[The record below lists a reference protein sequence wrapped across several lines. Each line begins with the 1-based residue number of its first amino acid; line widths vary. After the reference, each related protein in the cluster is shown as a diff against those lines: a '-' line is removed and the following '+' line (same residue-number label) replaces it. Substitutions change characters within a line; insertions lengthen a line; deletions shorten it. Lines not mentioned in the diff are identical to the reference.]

1 MDFSKHGQ
9 GQTSVK
15 VHHQPGGQSSFSLA
29 HDDGT
34 GKDDRWGNTG
44 KVGAP
49 VQNQA
54 QAAGARKPT
63 YNPITGE
70 EVKQGEPTNA
80 AGGAFTSVKYSGN
93 PPGGRSQIT
102 F

>member
-1 MDFSKHGQ
+1 MDFSKHSQ

-34 GKDDRWGNTG
+34 GKDDRWGNNG
-44 KVGAP
+44 KVGSAANAAP
-49 VQNQA
+49 KTSTQA
-54 QAAGARKPT
+54 PWAQEEQKKDSPAAG
-63 YNPITGE
+63 TG
-70 EVKQGEPTNA
+70 T
-80 AGGAFTSVKYSGN
+80 FTSVKYSGN